1 MKTSIFKILFII
13 SLFPVG
19 GICAQT
25 NNVAVNN
32 YWSQGK
38 AEVNVYEVSQNR
50 YQENHSGQLVSVF
63 VTEDFLTDKQVK
75 NERYVNENSTWILKN
90 IQLKKFTTG
99 VYDYSLFNSVFTP
112 IDRNKFPKSLKVSAS
127 SQEWCGTMYTQFNL
141 ILNTDYKVEHRS
153 YFETEGDKT
162 TRIKKS
168 YLEDEVFNVL
178 RMNPLLL
185 PLGSIQLI
193 PSANYI
199 QLKHLQIRSY
209 EAIASL
215 IPYERKEI
223 SGTNLMQYKIVY
235 PQLKRSIRIVFENKA
250 PYKIM
255 GWFEKFP
262 SSFDGK
268 TRTTSAI
275 LKAQKMLPYWR
286 QNSLKDEY
294 LRKELGLH

>member
-1 MKTSIFKILFII
+1 MKISITII
-13 SLFPVG
+13 SLFVFG
-19 GICAQT
+19 TIWAQK
-25 NNVAVNN
+25 NNVAVDN

-50 YQENHSGQLVSVF
+50 YKENHSGQLVSVF

-75 NERYVNENSTWILKN
+75 NERYINENSTWILKN

-112 IDRNKFPKSLKVSAS
+112 INRNKFPKSLKVSAS

-141 ILNTDYKVEHRS
+141 ILGTDYKVEHRS
-153 YFETEGDKT
+153 YFESEGDRV

-168 YLEDEVFNVL
+168 YLEDEVFTVL

-185 PLGSIQLI
+185 PVGTVQLI
-193 PSANYI
+193 PTANYI
-199 QLKHLQIRSY
+199 QLKHLQIKSY
-209 EAIASL
+209 KAITSL
-215 IPYERKEI
+215 IPNDKKEI
-223 SGTNLMQYKIVY
+223 SGSNLMQYKIVY
-235 PQLKRSIRIVFENKA
+235 PELNRSIRIVFENKA

-268 TRTTSAI
+268 PRTTSII
-275 LKAQKMLPYWR
+275 LKTQKMLPYWR
-286 QNSLKDEY
+286 QNSLKDKY

>member
-1 MKTSIFKILFII
+1 MKISITII
-13 SLFPVG
+13 SLFVFG
-19 GICAQT
+19 TIWAQK
-25 NNVAVNN
+25 NNVAVDN

-50 YQENHSGQLVSVF
+50 YKENHSGQLVSVF

-75 NERYVNENSTWILKN
+75 NERYINENSTWILKN

-112 IDRNKFPKSLKVSAS
+112 INRNKFPKSLKVSAS

-141 ILNTDYKVEHRS
+141 ILDTDYKVEHRS
-153 YFETEGDKT
+153 YFESEGDRV

-168 YLEDEVFNVL
+168 YLEDEVFTVL

-185 PLGSIQLI
+185 PVGTVQLI
-193 PSANYI
+193 PPANYI
-199 QLKHLQIRSY
+199 QLKHLQIKSY
-209 EAIASL
+209 KAITSL
-215 IPYERKEI
+215 IPNDKKEI
-223 SGTNLMQYKIVY
+223 SGSNLMQYKIVY
-235 PQLKRSIRIVFENKA
+235 PELNRSIRIVFENKA

-268 TRTTSAI
+268 PRTTSII
-275 LKAQKMLPYWR
+275 LKTQKMLPYWR
-286 QNSLKDEY
+286 QNSLKDKY
-294 LRKELGLH
+294 LREELGLH

>member
-1 MKTSIFKILFII
+1 MKISITII
-13 SLFPVG
+13 SLFVFG
-19 GICAQT
+19 TIWAQK
-25 NNVAVNN
+25 NNVAVDN

-50 YQENHSGQLVSVF
+50 YKENHSGQLVSVF

-75 NERYVNENSTWILKN
+75 NERYINENSTWILKN

-112 IDRNKFPKSLKVSAS
+112 INRNKFPKSLKVSAS

-141 ILNTDYKVEHRS
+141 ILDTDYKVEHRS
-153 YFETEGDKT
+153 YFESEGDRV

-168 YLEDEVFNVL
+168 YLEDEVFTVL

-185 PLGSIQLI
+185 PVGTVQLI
-193 PSANYI
+193 PPANYI
-199 QLKHLQIRSY
+199 QLKHLRIQSY
-209 EAIASL
+209 KAITSL
-215 IPYERKEI
+215 IPNDKKEI
-223 SGTNLMQYKIVY
+223 SGSNLMQYKIVY
-235 PQLKRSIRIVFENKA
+235 PELNRSIRIVFENKA

-268 TRTTSAI
+268 PRTTSII
-275 LKAQKMLPYWR
+275 LKTQKMLPYWR
-286 QNSLKDEY
+286 QNSLKDKY
-294 LRKELGLH
+294 LREELGLH

>member
-1 MKTSIFKILFII
+1 MKTSIFKIIFII
-13 SLFPVG
+13 SLFPVR
-19 GICAQT
+19 GICAQI

-75 NERYVNENSTWILKN
+75 NERYVNENSAWILKN

-127 SQEWCGTMYTQFNL
+127 SQEWCGTIYTQFNL
-141 ILNTDYKVEHRS
+141 NLNSEYKVEHRS
-153 YFETEGDKT
+153 YFEKEGDRT
-162 TRIKKS
+162 TRIKSS
-168 YLEDEVFNVL
+168 YLEDEVFTVL

-185 PLGSIQLI
+185 PLGTVQLI
-193 PSANYI
+193 PPANYL
-199 QLKHLQIRSY
+199 QLKHLQIQSY
-209 EAIASL
+209 KAFTSL
-215 IPYERKEI
+215 IPYNEKEF
-223 SGTNLMQYKIVY
+223 SGSNLMQYKIVY
-235 PQLKRSIRIVFENKA
+235 PQLKRTIRIVFENKA

-268 TRTTSAI
+268 LRTTGVI
-275 LKAQKMLPYWR
+275 LKTQKMLPYWK
-286 QNSLKDEY
+286 QNSLKDKQ
-294 LRKELGLH
+294 LREELGLH

>member
-1 MKTSIFKILFII
+1 MKISITIINLFIFGTI
-13 SLFPVG
+13 W
-19 GICAQT
+19 AQK
-25 NNVAVNN
+25 NNVAVDN

-75 NERYVNENSTWILKN
+75 NERYINENSTWILKN

-112 IDRNKFPKSLKVSAS
+112 INRNKFPKSLKVSAS

-141 ILNTDYKVEHRS
+141 ILDTDYKVEHRS
-153 YFETEGDKT
+153 YFESEGDRV

-168 YLEDEVFNVL
+168 YLEDEVFTVL

-185 PLGSIQLI
+185 PVGTVQLI
-193 PSANYI
+193 PPANYI
-199 QLKHLQIRSY
+199 QLKHLRIQSY
-209 EAIASL
+209 KAITSL
-215 IPYERKEI
+215 IPNDKKEI
-223 SGTNLMQYKIVY
+223 SGSNLMQYKIVY
-235 PQLKRSIRIVFENKA
+235 PELNRSIRIVFENKA

-268 TRTTSAI
+268 PRTTSII
-275 LKAQKMLPYWR
+275 LKTQKMLPYWR
-286 QNSLKDEY
+286 QNSLKDKY
-294 LRKELGLH
+294 LREELGLH

>member
-1 MKTSIFKILFII
+1 MKTSIFKIIFII
-13 SLFPVG
+13 SLFPVR
-19 GICAQT
+19 GICAQI

-127 SQEWCGTMYTQFNL
+127 SQEWCGTIYTQFNL
-141 ILNTDYKVEHRS
+141 NLNSEYKVEHRS
-153 YFETEGDKT
+153 YFEKEGDRT
-162 TRIKKS
+162 TRIKSS
-168 YLEDEVFNVL
+168 YLEDEVFTVL

-185 PLGSIQLI
+185 PLGTVQLI
-193 PSANYI
+193 PPANYL
-199 QLKHLQIRSY
+199 QLKHLQIQSY
-209 EAIASL
+209 KAFTSL
-215 IPYERKEI
+215 IPYNEKEF
-223 SGTNLMQYKIVY
+223 SGSNLMQYKIVY
-235 PQLKRSIRIVFENKA
+235 PQLKRTIRIVFENKA

-268 TRTTSAI
+268 LRTTSVI
-275 LKAQKMLPYWR
+275 LKTQKMLPYWK
-286 QNSLKDEY
+286 QNSLKDKQ
-294 LRKELGLH
+294 LREELGLH

>member
-1 MKTSIFKILFII
+1 MKISITIINLFIFGTI
-13 SLFPVG
+13 W
-19 GICAQT
+19 AQK
-25 NNVAVNN
+25 NNVAVDN

-75 NERYVNENSTWILKN
+75 NERYINENSTWILKN

-112 IDRNKFPKSLKVSAS
+112 INRNKFPKSLKVSAS

-141 ILNTDYKVEHRS
+141 ILGTDYKVEHRS
-153 YFETEGDKT
+153 YFESEGDRV

-168 YLEDEVFNVL
+168 YLEDEVFTVL

-185 PLGSIQLI
+185 PVGTVQLI
-193 PSANYI
+193 PPANYI
-199 QLKHLQIRSY
+199 QLKHLRIQSY
-209 EAIASL
+209 KAITSL
-215 IPYERKEI
+215 IPNDKKEI
-223 SGTNLMQYKIVY
+223 SGSNLMQYKIVY
-235 PQLKRSIRIVFENKA
+235 PELNRSIRIVFENKA

-268 TRTTSAI
+268 PRTTSII
-275 LKAQKMLPYWR
+275 LKTQKMLPYWR
-286 QNSLKDEY
+286 QNSLKDKY
-294 LRKELGLH
+294 LREELGLH

>member
-1 MKTSIFKILFII
+1 MKISITIINLFIFGTI
-13 SLFPVG
+13 W
-19 GICAQT
+19 AQK
-25 NNVAVNN
+25 NNVAVDN

-50 YQENHSGQLVSVF
+50 YKENHSGQLVSVF

-75 NERYVNENSTWILKN
+75 NERYINENSTWILKN

-112 IDRNKFPKSLKVSAS
+112 INRNKFPKSLKVSAS

-141 ILNTDYKVEHRS
+141 ILDTDYKVEHRS
-153 YFETEGDKT
+153 YFESEGDRV

-168 YLEDEVFNVL
+168 YLEDEVFTVL

-185 PLGSIQLI
+185 PVGTVQLI
-193 PSANYI
+193 PPANYI
-199 QLKHLQIRSY
+199 QLKHLPIKSY
-209 EAIASL
+209 KAITSL
-215 IPYERKEI
+215 ISYDKKEI
-223 SGTNLMQYKIVY
+223 SGSNLMQYKIVY
-235 PQLKRSIRIVFENKA
+235 PELNRSIHIVFENKA

-268 TRTTSAI
+268 PRTTSII
-275 LKAQKMLPYWR
+275 LKTQKMLPYWR
-286 QNSLKDEY
+286 QNSLKDKY
-294 LRKELGLH
+294 LREELGLH

>member
-1 MKTSIFKILFII
+1 MKISISII
-13 SLFPVG
+13 SLFVFG
-19 GICAQT
+19 TIWAQK
-25 NNVAVNN
+25 NNVAVDN

-112 IDRNKFPKSLKVSAS
+112 INRNKFPKSLKVSAS

-141 ILNTDYKVEHRS
+141 ILDTDYKVEHRS
-153 YFETEGDKT
+153 YFESEGDRV

-168 YLEDEVFNVL
+168 YLEDEVFTVL

-185 PLGSIQLI
+185 PVGTVQLI
-193 PSANYI
+193 PPANYI
-199 QLKHLQIRSY
+199 QLKHLQIKSY
-209 EAIASL
+209 KAITSL
-215 IPYERKEI
+215 IPYDKKEI
-223 SGTNLMQYKIVY
+223 SGSNLMQYKIVY
-235 PQLKRSIRIVFENKA
+235 PELNRSIRIVFENKA

-268 TRTTSAI
+268 SRTTSII
-275 LKAQKMLPYWR
+275 LKTQKMLPYWR
-286 QNSLKDEY
+286 QNSLNDKY
-294 LRKELGLH
+294 LREELGLH

>member
-1 MKTSIFKILFII
+1 MKISITII
-13 SLFPVG
+13 SLFVFG
-19 GICAQT
+19 TIWAQK
-25 NNVAVNN
+25 NNVAVDN

-50 YQENHSGQLVSVF
+50 YKENHSGQLVSVF

-75 NERYVNENSTWILKN
+75 NERYINENSTWILKN

-112 IDRNKFPKSLKVSAS
+112 INRNKFPKSLKVSAS

-141 ILNTDYKVEHRS
+141 ILGTDYKVEHRS
-153 YFETEGDKT
+153 YFESEGDRV

-168 YLEDEVFNVL
+168 YLEDEVFTVL

-185 PLGSIQLI
+185 PVGTVQLI
-193 PSANYI
+193 PPANYI
-199 QLKHLQIRSY
+199 QLKHLRIQSY
-209 EAIASL
+209 KAMTSL
-215 IPYERKEI
+215 IPNDKKEI
-223 SGTNLMQYKIVY
+223 SGSNLMQYKIVY
-235 PQLKRSIRIVFENKA
+235 PELNRSIHIVFENKA

-268 TRTTSAI
+268 PRTTSII
-275 LKAQKMLPYWR
+275 LKTQKMLPYWR
-286 QNSLKDEY
+286 QNSLKDKY
-294 LRKELGLH
+294 LREELGLH

>member
-1 MKTSIFKILFII
+1 MKISITII
-13 SLFPVG
+13 SLFVFG
-19 GICAQT
+19 TIWAQK
-25 NNVAVNN
+25 NNVAVDN

-75 NERYVNENSTWILKN
+75 NERYINENSTWILKN

-112 IDRNKFPKSLKVSAS
+112 INRNKFPKSLKVSAS

-141 ILNTDYKVEHRS
+141 ILDTDYKVEHRS
-153 YFETEGDKT
+153 YFESEGDRV

-168 YLEDEVFNVL
+168 YLEDEVFTVL

-185 PLGSIQLI
+185 PVGTVQLI
-193 PSANYI
+193 PPANYI
-199 QLKHLQIRSY
+199 QLKHLQIKSY
-209 EAIASL
+209 KAITSL
-215 IPYERKEI
+215 IPYDKKEI
-223 SGTNLMQYKIVY
+223 SGSNLMQYKIVY
-235 PQLKRSIRIVFENKA
+235 PELNRSIRIVFENKA

-268 TRTTSAI
+268 PRTTSII
-275 LKAQKMLPYWR
+275 LKTQKMLPYWR
-286 QNSLKDEY
+286 QNSLKDKY
-294 LRKELGLH
+294 LREELGLH

>member
-1 MKTSIFKILFII
+1 MKISITIINLFIFGTI
-13 SLFPVG
+13 W
-19 GICAQT
+19 AQK
-25 NNVAVNN
+25 NNVAVDN

-75 NERYVNENSTWILKN
+75 NERYINENSTWILKN

-112 IDRNKFPKSLKVSAS
+112 INRNKFPKSLKVSAS

-141 ILNTDYKVEHRS
+141 ILDTDYKVEHRS
-153 YFETEGDKT
+153 YFESEGDRV

-168 YLEDEVFNVL
+168 YLEDEVFTVL

-185 PLGSIQLI
+185 PVGTVQLI
-193 PSANYI
+193 PPANYI
-199 QLKHLQIRSY
+199 QLKHLQIKSY
-209 EAIASL
+209 KAITSL
-215 IPYERKEI
+215 IPNDKKEI
-223 SGTNLMQYKIVY
+223 SGSNLMQYKIVY
-235 PQLKRSIRIVFENKA
+235 PELNRSIRIVFENKA

-268 TRTTSAI
+268 PRTTSII
-275 LKAQKMLPYWR
+275 LKTQKMLPYWR
-286 QNSLKDEY
+286 QNSLKDKY
-294 LRKELGLH
+294 LREELGLH

>member
-1 MKTSIFKILFII
+1 MKISITIINLFIFGTI
-13 SLFPVG
+13 W
-19 GICAQT
+19 AQK
-25 NNVAVNN
+25 NNVAVDN

-75 NERYVNENSTWILKN
+75 NERYINENSTWILKN

-112 IDRNKFPKSLKVSAS
+112 INRNKFPKSLKVSAS

-141 ILNTDYKVEHRS
+141 ILDTDYKVEHRS
-153 YFETEGDKT
+153 YFESEGDRV

-168 YLEDEVFNVL
+168 YLEDEVFTVL

-185 PLGSIQLI
+185 PVGTVQLI
-193 PSANYI
+193 PPANYI
-199 QLKHLQIRSY
+199 QLKHLRIKSY
-209 EAIASL
+209 KAITSL
-215 IPYERKEI
+215 IPYDKKEI
-223 SGTNLMQYKIVY
+223 SGSNLMQYKIVY
-235 PQLKRSIRIVFENKA
+235 PELNRSIRIVFENKA

-268 TRTTSAI
+268 PRTTSII
-275 LKAQKMLPYWR
+275 LKTQKMLPYWR
-286 QNSLKDEY
+286 QNSLKDKY
-294 LRKELGLH
+294 LREELGLH

>member
-1 MKTSIFKILFII
+1 MKISITII
-13 SLFPVG
+13 SLFVFG
-19 GICAQT
+19 TIWAQK
-25 NNVAVNN
+25 NNVAVDN

-75 NERYVNENSTWILKN
+75 NERYINENSTWILKN

-112 IDRNKFPKSLKVSAS
+112 INRNKFPKSLKVSAS

-141 ILNTDYKVEHRS
+141 ILDTDYKVEHRS
-153 YFETEGDKT
+153 YFESEGDRV

-168 YLEDEVFNVL
+168 YLEDEVFTVL

-185 PLGSIQLI
+185 PVGTVQLI
-193 PSANYI
+193 PPANYI
-199 QLKHLQIRSY
+199 QLKHLRIQSY
-209 EAIASL
+209 KAITSL
-215 IPYERKEI
+215 IPNDKKEI
-223 SGTNLMQYKIVY
+223 SGSNLMQYKIVY
-235 PQLKRSIRIVFENKA
+235 PELNRSIHIVFENKA

-268 TRTTSAI
+268 PRTTSII
-275 LKAQKMLPYWR
+275 LKTQKMLPYWR
-286 QNSLKDEY
+286 QNSLKDKY

>member
-1 MKTSIFKILFII
+1 MKISITII
-13 SLFPVG
+13 SLFVFG
-19 GICAQT
+19 TIWAQK
-25 NNVAVNN
+25 NNVAVDN

-75 NERYVNENSTWILKN
+75 NERYINENSTWILKN

-112 IDRNKFPKSLKVSAS
+112 INRNKFPKSLKVSAS

-141 ILNTDYKVEHRS
+141 ILGTDYKVEHRS
-153 YFETEGDKT
+153 YFESEGDRV

-168 YLEDEVFNVL
+168 YLEDEVFTVL

-185 PLGSIQLI
+185 PVGTVQLI
-193 PSANYI
+193 PPANYI
-199 QLKHLQIRSY
+199 QLKHLQIKSY
-209 EAIASL
+209 KAITSL
-215 IPYERKEI
+215 IPYDKKEI
-223 SGTNLMQYKIVY
+223 SGSNLMQYKIVY
-235 PQLKRSIRIVFENKA
+235 PELNRSIHIVFENKA

-268 TRTTSAI
+268 PRTTSII
-275 LKAQKMLPYWR
+275 LKTQKMLPYWR
-286 QNSLKDEY
+286 QNSLKDKY
-294 LRKELGLH
+294 LREELGLH

>member
-1 MKTSIFKILFII
+1 MKISITII
-13 SLFPVG
+13 SLFVFG
-19 GICAQT
+19 TIWAQK
-25 NNVAVNN
+25 NNVAVDN

-75 NERYVNENSTWILKN
+75 NERYINENSTWILKN

-112 IDRNKFPKSLKVSAS
+112 INRNKFPKSLKVSAS

-141 ILNTDYKVEHRS
+141 ILDTDYKVEHRS
-153 YFETEGDKT
+153 YFESEGDRV

-168 YLEDEVFNVL
+168 YLEDEVFTVL

-185 PLGSIQLI
+185 PVGTVQLI
-193 PSANYI
+193 PPANYI
-199 QLKHLQIRSY
+199 QLKHLRIQSY
-209 EAIASL
+209 KAITSL
-215 IPYERKEI
+215 IPYDKKEI
-223 SGTNLMQYKIVY
+223 SGSNLMQYKIVY
-235 PQLKRSIRIVFENKA
+235 PELNRSIRIVFENKA

-268 TRTTSAI
+268 PRTTSII
-275 LKAQKMLPYWR
+275 LKTQKMLPYWR
-286 QNSLKDEY
+286 QNSLKDKY
-294 LRKELGLH
+294 LREELGLH

>member
-1 MKTSIFKILFII
+1 MKISITIINLFIFGTI
-13 SLFPVG
+13 W
-19 GICAQT
+19 AQK
-25 NNVAVNN
+25 NNVAVDN

-50 YQENHSGQLVSVF
+50 YKENHSGQLVSVF

-75 NERYVNENSTWILKN
+75 NERYINENSTWILKN

-112 IDRNKFPKSLKVSAS
+112 INRNKFPKSLKVSAS

-141 ILNTDYKVEHRS
+141 ILDTDYKVEHRS
-153 YFETEGDKT
+153 YFESEGDRV

-168 YLEDEVFNVL
+168 YLEDEVFTVL

-185 PLGSIQLI
+185 PVGTVQLI
-193 PSANYI
+193 PPANYI
-199 QLKHLQIRSY
+199 QLKHLQIKSY
-209 EAIASL
+209 KAITSL
-215 IPYERKEI
+215 IPYDKKEI
-223 SGTNLMQYKIVY
+223 SGSNLMQYKIVY
-235 PQLKRSIRIVFENKA
+235 PELNRSIRIVFENKA

-268 TRTTSAI
+268 PRTTSII
-275 LKAQKMLPYWR
+275 LKTQKMLPYWR
-286 QNSLKDEY
+286 QNSLKDKY
-294 LRKELGLH
+294 LREELGLH

>member
-1 MKTSIFKILFII
+1 MKISITII
-13 SLFPVG
+13 SLFVFG
-19 GICAQT
+19 TIWAQK
-25 NNVAVNN
+25 NNVAVDN

-75 NERYVNENSTWILKN
+75 NERYINENSTWILKN

-112 IDRNKFPKSLKVSAS
+112 INRNKFPKSLKVSAS

-141 ILNTDYKVEHRS
+141 ILDTDYKVEHRS
-153 YFETEGDKT
+153 YFESEGDRV

-168 YLEDEVFNVL
+168 YLEDEVFTVL

-185 PLGSIQLI
+185 PVGTVQLI
-193 PSANYI
+193 PPANYI
-199 QLKHLQIRSY
+199 QLKHLQIKSY
-209 EAIASL
+209 KAITSL
-215 IPYERKEI
+215 IPNDKKEI
-223 SGTNLMQYKIVY
+223 SGSNLMQYKIVY
-235 PQLKRSIRIVFENKA
+235 PELNRSIRIVFENKA

-268 TRTTSAI
+268 PRTTSII
-275 LKAQKMLPYWR
+275 LKTQKMLPYWR
-286 QNSLKDEY
+286 QNSLKDKY
-294 LRKELGLH
+294 LREELGLH